1 YGHRCRR
8 HGPSQPARGG
18 RRARRDFD
26 SAGDRDLHDDRPGGK
41 ADRRGAAGGIVGSEF
56 VTVDIVTIFPA
67 MVQAPLAAGIVGR
80 AIERGTLD
88 VKVRDLR
95 DFTTDRHRV
104 VDDVPYGGGPGM
116 VLKPDPF
123 FRALDAIETD
133 RVGPLTVILT
143 SPQGKRFT
151 QVDAQRLSGQPH
163 LVLLCGR
170 YEGFDDRIRQRVTD
184 EISIGDY
191 VLSGGELA
199 ALVVVDAVAR
209 LVPGVVG
216 DEQSVAEDSFSRGL
230 LDFPQ
235 FTRPPEIACRG
246 GAGNAGSATASAER
260 VLKVPDVLL
269 SGNHAEIRRWRKRQ
283 AVARTLERRPDLLDG
298 AVLDEEEK
306 QILRELQD
314 GRSAELQKGQARNH
328 GRD

>member
-1 YGHRCRR
+1 M
-8 HGPSQPARGG
+8 
-18 RRARRDFD
+18 
-26 SAGDRDLHDDRPGGK
+26 
-41 ADRRGAAGGIVGSEF
+41 I
-56 VTVDIVTIFPA
+56 TVDLVTIFPA
-67 MVQAPLAAGIVGR
+67 MVAEPLKAGVVGR
-80 AIERGTLD
+80 AIDRGTLD

-123 FRALDAIETD
+123 FRALDAIEAE
-133 RVGPLTVILT
+133 RAAPLTVVMT
-143 SPQGKRFT
+143 SPQGRRFT
-151 QVDAQRLSGQPH
+151 QAEAERLSRQAH

-170 YEGFDDRIRQRVTD
+170 YEGFDDRIRERVTD
-184 EISIGDY
+184 ELSIGDY
-191 VLSGGELA
+191 VLSGGELP
-199 ALVVVDAVAR
+199 ALVIVDAVAR
-209 LVPGVVG
+209 FVPGVVG

-235 FTRPPEIACRG
+235 YTRPPEVTVR
-246 GAGNAGSATASAER
+246 SAKASAER

-269 SGNHAEIRRWRKRQ
+269 SGNHAEIRRWRKRE
-283 AVARTLERRPDLLDG
+283 ALARTLERRPDLLAG

-306 QILRELQD
+306 ELLK
-314 GRSAELQKGQARNH
+314 ELEH